1 MCFAVRWDA
10 IEAAGVW
17 VEAVALIAIFALD
30 YRERRDAR
38 IEHSEQRKARE
49 DERRE
54 REELRAER
62 KRMEDDRQR
71 ADVTCLGVRVFAE
84 TVRVERLSSD
94 LSKVTNSQPG
104 FAIEK
109 QLHVQLP
116 EYLLRVCAPHG
127 TEIGRATVGGSRNW
141 LVFKFPYYGEYGAVV
156 EDLRR
161 LNFGERL
168 IAWDAN
174 GKSISI

>member
-1 MCFAVRWDA
+1 MDPQWVEAV
-10 IEAAGVW
+10 GVW
-17 VEAVALIAIFALD
+17 VEAVALIAIFVLD

-62 KRMEDDRQR
+62 GRMEDDRQR
-71 ADVTCLGVRVFAE
+71 ADVTCLGVRQYAV
-84 TVRVERLSSD
+84 TVPVERLCGD
-94 LSKVTNSQPG
+94 LWKAVTNSQPG
-104 FAIEK
+104 FAMEK
-109 QLHVQLP
+109 QLHLQLP
-116 EYLLRVCAPHG
+116 EYLSRKCAPHG
-127 TEIGRATVGGSRNW
+127 TEITRATVGGSRYW
-141 LVFKFPYYGEYGAVV
+141 LVFKFPYYGEYGAIL

-168 IAWDAN
+168 IAWDAD
-174 GKSISI
+174 GKSISV